1 MQIVSENRAHG
12 GRQRLGCHRRLSP
25 ASPDQ
30 GCRDGHRRPRSAELR
45 RAALGLLERALRDE
59 ADAAEWRAI
68 VRHLLGA
75 CPECRAR
82 AGTVAASEGCPLE
95 GEERPG
101 EGGSLGEAAEG
112 RSPTDLGKGE
122 R

>member
-1 MQIVSENRAHG
+1 MTT
-12 GRQRLGCHRRLSP
+12 
-25 ASPDQ
+25 
-30 GCRDGHRRPRSAELR
+30 GHL
-45 RAALGLLERALRDE
+45 ALDLLERALRDE

-82 AGTVAASEGCPLE
+82 AAAVAAGEGCLSEREE
-95 GEERPG
+95 GPSG
-101 EGGSLGEAAEG
+101 EGGGRGDAAEG
-112 RSPTDLGKGE
+112 RSPTDSGEGE